1 MPSKALSDDGGHD
14 DDAASSPSSSSSSP
28 PPAARRDC
36 CAGCAGDPEPAR
48 PTKRAE
54 LAARWPVLVLLCLTL
69 FGSYYVYD
77 VPTAVEQELADWFE
91 PAALGGNATSV
102 AVDDDGSNTD
112 TSSFSFRYN
121 MLYSVYS
128 WPNVVLP
135 FLGGVLSDR
144 LGVRLMSVVFMALIA
159 LGQGVTA
166 FGCSMPPSDASW
178 AVMWVGRTLF
188 GFGGESLSVAA
199 SAMIA
204 QWFSGRELA
213 FALGANL
220 AVARIGSVVND
231 AVSVQVAQ
239 ALPVYWAFW
248 VGFGVCLL
256 SLATAVVTY
265 YLDESSE
272 DRLRKNLGLRPAKNS
287 SLPALLVGYPLW
299 AGACG
304 CRRAEAAEGGEGA
317 EEQLVRAGGEDS
329 GGSGEGSAAVVYLD
343 EVPKEEIFLSAA
355 LSFPLIFWVLCLSCV
370 TVYIAVL
377 PFNSIAS
384 GFIAQK
390 WLTDRP
396 LSQLPSG
403 DKDSVYVT
411 ANSIMLTTYLVAGFV
426 APVMGGVID
435 RVGYRALLNLVASAA
450 IIGVHALLGFTR
462 LYPVGPILLL
472 GLGYSIYAAAL
483 WPSIALV
490 IEPRYHATAY
500 GVATAFQNLGLA
512 VAPMV
517 IGLYMPSANCPT
529 YDACVASY
537 ARVELLLIGTG
548 CVGLVCGVVLNL
560 VDCTRKDGVQVLNW
574 TSKRV
579 EEKRAENAAKEVALV

>member
-1 MPSKALSDDGGHD
+1 MSSDADDG
-14 DDAASSPSSSSSSP
+14 AA
-28 PPAARRDC
+28 AAPRRGC
-36 CAGCAGDPEPAR
+36 CAGEPEPAL

-54 LAARWPVLVLLCLTL
+54 LWARWPVLVLLCLTL

-91 PAALGGNATSV
+91 PAALGGNASSI

-112 TSSFSFRYN
+112 TTSFSFRYN

-231 AVSVQVAQ
+231 AISVQVAQ
-239 ALPVYWAFW
+239 VLPVYWAFW

-272 DRLRKNLGLRPAKNS
+272 DRLRKNLGLRPARNS
-287 SLPALLVGYPLW
+287 SLLALLVGYPVW

-304 CRRAEAAEGGEGA
+304 CRRAGEGEEEGGEGA
-317 EEQLVRAGGEDS
+317 AEQLVRAGA
-329 GGSGEGSAAVVYLD
+329 GEGEGGGGAAAVYLD
-343 EVPKEEIFLSAA
+343 EVPKEEIHLSAA

-396 LSQLPSG
+396 LSQLPAG
-403 DKDSVYVT
+403 DKDRVYVT

-450 IIGVHALLGFTR
+450 IIGVHALLGFTH

-490 IEPRYHATAY
+490 IEPKYHATGKSGSNTHA
-500 GVATAFQNLGLA
+500 QR
-512 VAPMV
+512 
-517 IGLYMPSANCPT
+517 
-529 YDACVASY
+529 
-537 ARVELLLIGTG
+537 ARAHA
-548 CVGLVCGVVLNL
+548 
-560 VDCTRKDGVQVLNW
+560 R
-574 TSKRV
+574 
-579 EEKRAENAAKEVALV
+579 

>member
-1 MPSKALSDDGGHD
+1 MADDSAGS
-14 DDAASSPSSSSSSP
+14 A
-28 PPAARRDC
+28 PAPRGC
-36 CAGCAGDPEPAR
+36 CGAPEPAK
-48 PTKRAE
+48 PTSRAQ
-54 LAARWPVLVLLCLTL
+54 LSSRWPVLALLCLTL

-77 VPTAVEQELADWFE
+77 NPTAVEQELADWFE
-91 PAALGGNATSV
+91 PSASANGTDV

-112 TSSFSFRYN
+112 TTSFSFRYN

-128 WPNVVLP
+128 WPNIFLP

-178 AVMWVGRTLF
+178 YVMWAGRTLF

-204 QWFSGRELA
+204 QWFSGKELA
-213 FALGANL
+213 FALGVNL
-220 AVARIGSVVND
+220 ALARVGSVVND
-231 AVSVQVAQ
+231 AVSVQVATR
-239 ALPVYWAFW
+239 LPVYWAFW
-248 VGFGVCLL
+248 VGFGVCIASLL
-256 SLATAVVTY
+256 SAIVTY
-265 YLDESSE
+265 YLDERSE
-272 DRLRKNLGLRPAKNS
+272 ARLRANLGLRPARNS
-287 SLPALLVGYPLW
+287 SLLALVFCVPLW
-299 AGACG
+299 RGLCGGGGGAGEGGDHGADG
-304 CRRAEAAEGGEGA
+304 EAASEPLAPGGGGA
-317 EEQLVRAGGEDS
+317 EEEPL
-329 GGSGEGSAAVVYLD
+329 VYLD
-343 EVPKEEIFLSAA
+343 EPPKEEIHLSAA

-390 WLTDRP
+390 WLTDKP
-396 LSQLPSG
+396 LSQLASG

-411 ANSIMLTTYLVAGFV
+411 ANSIMLTTYLTAGFL
-426 APVMGGVID
+426 APVMGAVID

-472 GLGYSIYAAAL
+472 GVGYSIYAAAL

-490 IEPRYHATAY
+490 IEPKYHATAY
-500 GVATAFQNLGLA
+500 GVATAIQNLGLA

-517 IGLYMPSANCPT
+517 IGLYMPSASCAT
-529 YDACVASY
+529 YDACVTAYSH
-537 ARVELLLIGTG
+537 VELLLIGTG
-548 CVGLVCGVVLNL
+548 LVGLVCGIVLNL

-574 TSKRV
+574 TSARV
-579 EEKRAENAAKEVALV
+579 DAERARQRAEKEGPDAALN